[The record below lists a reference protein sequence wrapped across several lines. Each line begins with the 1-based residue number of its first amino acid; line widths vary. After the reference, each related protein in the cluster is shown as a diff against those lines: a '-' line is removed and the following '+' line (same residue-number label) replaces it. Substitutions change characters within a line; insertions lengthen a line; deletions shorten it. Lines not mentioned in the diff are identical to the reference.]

1 MNPGLSEGQT
11 IALWVAMTLVAI
23 LIAVL
28 MESGG
33 DE

>member
-1 MNPGLSEGQT
+1 MSQGLSDGQT
-11 IALWVAMTLVAI
+11 IALWVALTLVAI
-23 LIAVL
+23 LIAAL